1 MEQKEAFVEVI
12 ENTLRNIAEGGIDKK
27 ALQAGLNYYE
37 FRFRGG
43 GLSEVIRED

>member
-27 ALQAGLNYYE
+27 SIAGWTE
-37 FRFRGG
+37 
-43 GLSEVIRED
+43 LS